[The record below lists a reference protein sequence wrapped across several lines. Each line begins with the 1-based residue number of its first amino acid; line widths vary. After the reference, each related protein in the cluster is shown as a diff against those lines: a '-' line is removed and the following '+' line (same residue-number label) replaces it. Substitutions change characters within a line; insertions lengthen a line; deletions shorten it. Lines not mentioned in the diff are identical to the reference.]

1 MRIQV
6 CADAAVACAEA
17 AAIVIGAVRAKPDA
31 VLGLATG
38 RSPIGVYA
46 RMRQAYAA
54 GEVSFRRA
62 TAVNLD
68 EYAGLKADDP
78 SSFAAFMRRELYA
91 GVDFR
96 EAGIHIPDGM
106 AADLA
111 AECARYDGVL
121 NAVGTRDVQVLGIGA
136 NGHIGFNEPGE
147 KLSAGTH
154 VVRLTEETR
163 AANAADFPS
172 LGEVPTHA
180 VTMGVGDILK
190 ARTIVLVAFGPA
202 KAEAIRSALRGP
214 VATGCPGS
222 LLQLHPD
229 VRVFLDPEAA
239 RQLE

>member
-1 MRIQV
+1 MRIRV
-6 CADAAVACAEA
+6 SADAAAACAEA
-17 AAIVIGAVRAKPDA
+17 AAVVIDAVKAKPDA

-46 RMRQAYAA
+46 RMRRACEA

-68 EYAGLKADDP
+68 EYAGLAAGDP
-78 SSFAAFMRRELYA
+78 RSFAAFMRRELYA

-96 EAGIHIPDGM
+96 EACIHIPDGT

-111 AECARYDGVL
+111 AECKRYAGVL
-121 NAVGTRDVQVLGIGA
+121 NDVGTRDVQVLGIGA
-136 NGHIGFNEPGE
+136 NGHIGFNEPAE
-147 KLSAGTH
+147 TLSAGTH
-154 VVRLTEETR
+154 VARLTEETR

-172 LGEVPTHA
+172 PEAVPTHA
-180 VTMGVGDILK
+180 VTMGAGDILK
-190 ARTIVLVAFGPA
+190 ARTIVLIAFGPA

-214 VATGCPGS
+214 VTTRCPGS

-239 RQLE
+239 QLLA